1 MTPLGKKVRELR
13 AARGVSQKEMAKA
26 LGVSAAYLSAL
37 EHGHRAAPNWA
48 LLQKMIGFFNIIWD
62 DAEELLRL
70 AEASH
75 PRVVIDTSGLTPEA
89 TEAANLLAEVFGKLD
104 TGDIQEIRRIATGA
118 AERGRENVQSDDELR
133 TAPAIQRAGR

>member
-1 MTPLGKKVRELR
+1 MTPLGKKLRELR
-13 AARGVSQKEMAKA
+13 AARGVSQKDMAKA

-62 DAEELLRL
+62 DAEELVRL

-89 TEAANLLAEVFGKLD
+89 TEAANLLAEVFGNLD
-104 TGDIQEIRRIATGA
+104 TGEIQELKRIAAGA
-118 AERGRENVQSDDELR
+118 AERGREKVQSDDELR